1 MSELNRRRFLALSA
15 GAGSAL
21 ALAACGGTSKA
32 PTAAPA
38 GGNGGASD
46 SGPKTTGSFWNG
58 WTGSDG
64 TTAQAMVDA
73 FNKVNPNVQVKMN
86 VFQWADF
93 FQKLPAA
100 V

>member
-1 MSELNRRRFLALSA
+1 MSPSNTEWNRRRFLALT
-15 GAGSAL
+15 GGTGSAL

-38 GGNGGASD
+38 GGNGGASY
-46 SGPKTTGSFWNG
+46 SGPKVTVSFWNG

-64 TTAQAMVDA
+64 QTAQKMVDQ
-73 FNKVNPNVQVKMN
+73 FNQENPSVQVKMN

-93 FQKLPAA
+93 FT
-100 V
+100 